1 MTRWKAFLIHLGLSA
16 ILYVVLL
23 YLIVFL
29 WYPQPY
35 FAADGGWQAVR
46 LITGVDLVL
55 GPMLTLIV
63 FKAGKPGLR
72 RDLSLIGILQVI
84 ALVWGTW
91 LVYEQRIAMV
101 AYANGAFYTLNTEQV
116 LDAGGRAPAVAAQSS
131 TTPPYA
137 FVRMP
142 ADARDRQGPIN
153 IKSLFSGKLVHQLG
167 EHYEPFGSSNL
178 PEVLAHAV
186 KIENYPAVSERNT
199 KNIENF
205 LARHGGEIQN
215 YAFLQLRCRYQELL
229 LAVRRADGSIIDTL
243 DIDPSIT
250 AAPSSPVTDKRVAK

>member
-63 FKAGKPGLR
+63 FKSGKPGLR
-72 RDLSLIGILQVI
+72 RDLSLIGMLQVI
-84 ALVWGTW
+84 ALIWGTW

-116 LDAGGRAPAVAAQSS
+116 LAAGGRAPAVAAQSS

-142 ADARDRQGPIN
+142 AAARDPRETI
-153 IKSLFSGKLVHQLG
+153 IVKSLYSGKFVHQYG
-167 EHYEPFGSSNL
+167 ENYEPLGSTNL

-186 KIENYPAVSERNT
+186 RIEDYSAVSEQNS
-199 KNIENF
+199 KNLENF

-229 LAVRRADGSIIDTL
+229 LALRRSDGSIIDTL
-243 DIDPSIT
+243 DIDPLIT
-250 AAPSSPVTDKRVAK
+250 AAPTPPVTDKRVVQ